1 MRTQLGLLSLAG
13 LFICVSADA
22 QTPPAATAATA
33 FDGTYRFVSSTRVNQ
48 TFTSRHGQFGQCE
61 ERTPGPLTIAQGRA
75 RYTTET
81 GRDVRGRVGPYG
93 EVDMR
98 MQAPGQSRPV
108 ELRTV
113 AQLDNTGTIRGR
125 QIGGSC
131 SYDFVWQK

>member
-1 MRTQLGLLSLAG
+1 
-13 LFICVSADA
+13 
-22 QTPPAATAATA
+22 
-33 FDGTYRFVSSTRVNQ
+33 
-48 TFTSRHGQFGQCE
+48 
-61 ERTPGPLTIAQGRA
+61 
-75 RYTTET
+75 
-81 GRDVRGRVGPYG
+81 
-93 EVDMR
+93 MR